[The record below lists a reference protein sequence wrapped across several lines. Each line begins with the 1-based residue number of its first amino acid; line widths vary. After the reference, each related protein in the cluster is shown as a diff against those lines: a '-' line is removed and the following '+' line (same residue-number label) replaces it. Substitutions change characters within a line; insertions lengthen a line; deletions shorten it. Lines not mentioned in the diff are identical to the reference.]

1 VLKRYHGE
9 GSSATF
15 DLLPAIDI
23 LGGEVVRLRQGD
35 FDRAT
40 AFSTDAVSVAST
52 FVNAGTR
59 WLHVVDLDGA
69 RAGQRRQRAIVRR
82 VIESVGEGVGVQVA
96 GGLRTRQA
104 VDEALN
110 DGATRVVLGTAALE
124 DPALVRGVLEQHGA
138 DAIAVAVDVRDG
150 LAVGDGWR
158 DDAPGRRANEL
169 VAELA
174 DIGVTCF
181 VVTAIERDGL
191 LEGPNLT
198 LLGGVVQQDRGRV
211 IASGGISSIDDL
223 RAVRDAGCAGAI
235 VGRAI
240 YEGRIDL
247 HEALAAVGD
256 SAAAEPD
263 VSDPD

>member
-15 DLLPAIDI
+15 DLLPAIDL

-35 FDRAT
+35 FDQAT
-40 AFSTDAVSVAST
+40 AFSTDAVSVARS
-52 FVNAGTR
+52 FVNAGTQ

-69 RAGQRRQRAIVRR
+69 RAGRRRQRATVRR
-82 VIESVGEGVGVQVA
+82 VIESVGEGVRVQVA

-104 VDEALN
+104 VCEALD
-110 DGATRVVLGTAALE
+110 DGATRVVLGTAALK
-124 DPALVRGVLEQHGA
+124 DPALVRAVLEQHGA
-138 DAIAVAVDVRDG
+138 DAIAVAIDVRDG

-158 DDAPGRRANEL
+158 DGAPGRRADEVL
-169 VAELA
+169 AELA

-191 LEGPNLT
+191 LEGPNLK
-198 LLGGVVQQDRGRV
+198 LLEGVVHQDRGRV

-223 RAVRDAGCAGAI
+223 QAVRAAGCAGAI

-247 HEALAAVGD
+247 REAVAAVGG
-256 SAAAEPD
+256 SAIADRE
-263 VSDPD
+263 VRDPD